1 MVREAEVLKLSGDF
15 ALVRGAPE
23 HMISCPK
30 EAVIQMILQEKALQG
45 PQLLLCGDGKVEI
58 ALGVKNQTCTLGVAS
73 LEGPRCGIN
82 PEKRVR
88 LIQAGAQAIV
98 GDYLDPQVIYEYYG
112 M

>member
-23 HMISCPK
+23 HMIACPK
-30 EAVIQMILQEKALQG
+30 EAVIQMIFQEKALQG

-58 ALGVKNQTCTLGVAS
+58 ALGVKNQTFTLGVAS
-73 LEGPRCGIN
+73 LEGPRRGVN
-82 PEKRVR
+82 PEKRAK

-98 GDYLDPQVIYEYYG
+98 GDYLDSQAIYEYYG